1 MIKTFVRWVVCLCL
15 CVSAG
20 IGEALADNTTLDF
33 SQITD
38 FSKWGTGY
46 GKHVVEYDAG
56 TVTFV
61 SANRQSNTITDVPV
75 TKGNDV
81 ILVMADGNAL
91 TDLTLTCKQWSDK
104 TQTITLH
111 TSTDGGEYYTDSKV
125 TSSDF
130 VLSASSLPQG
140 CNAVK
145 FTFSSSSNQ
154 VGIASLAITYTTSNP
169 RTAVNVTSA
178 SAGVETLLIGQQAR
192 ITVANDQSGWTAA
205 YTYTS
210 DKESV
215 ATVSADGVITAV
227 GEGTAKITV
236 APSVAS
242 SDETYKAGDSKSFSI
257 RVEKPS
263 HTASFSVNGQVI
275 ADKSVTVKEDET
287 IALATI
293 AENEIPEGQKFMGW
307 TANAIAGTQQD
318 KPTYVTNATMG
329 TTDVTFYA
337 VFATAQSSGEV
348 GWQKRTIAE
357 VMAISEPDTFAIITE
372 KGYAFNGTI
381 SNNGHGQ
388 VTTEAFA
395 FNASDFSA
403 NAPIGTQ
410 ELIIKPV
417 TNGIEIKK
425 ADADEYL
432 YTTKNTSG
440 GLSWQNSSNSY
451 WRIQSSNLNYTEKNA
466 YLRVYKGAPNSFR
479 TYNNTSQ
486 ANTAPVLFAQKIGTV
501 TYSDYCTTVDGSD
514 QRKYVNFEA
523 WTAAGGVTSL
533 VRGET
538 LATNTSLSEAGCT
551 SATFTYE
558 TSDASVATIAADGT
572 ITATGKG
579 SATLTAT
586 MSIADDDAAYRA
598 GNSVV
603 RTLEITVVN
612 PQHEVVFM
620 ANGTAISRELVREAD
635 ALTFPAVTAP
645 AGLEFVGWSTQTWDA
660 IQWNAPQW
668 ADVENAVMADAD
680 AIYYAVFARVSQN
693 GIGQESSLTAEVVQA
708 NFTQTKQAYGD
719 AERTWTDGEI
729 TWRFKGQSVANG
741 DYMQINSK
749 NYSYVAF
756 AASNN
761 ITRITFDIKNG
772 SEKDFDGT
780 VHVRQMPSED
790 NSVED
795 VKTVLVKGASADIEI
810 EGNYRT
816 LCIQTNNPAKIR
828 NLTVTCLT
836 PTQYAGYMTL
846 AAAAQETRT
855 FNVTTAQCGYTTICL
870 PCNAVAPEGATFYA
884 LNSIES
890 DALHFLSVDTLLAG
904 HGYLVQGEANA
915 TYTLSEVTEP
925 VMAHVN
931 LLQGV
936 VERTAVVSLGIGQGY
951 NPWILAKDGSFKRYA
966 GEFIPEGKA
975 YIDGALLADVIGS
988 GASALRVVF
997 DAEEVAGV
1005 KTLRDATP
1013 SATTYYNLNGQR
1025 VVRPQG
1031 HGTLYIG
1038 RGDRKII
1045 VK

>member
-20 IGEALADNTTLDF
+20 IGEALADTATLDF
-33 SQITD
+33 SQISD
-38 FSKWGTGY
+38 FSTWETNTYKE
-46 GKHVVEYDAG
+46 HAVEYKGIG

-61 SANRQSNTITDVPV
+61 KASHQTGTITDVPV
-75 TKGNDV
+75 TKDNDV
-81 ILVMADGNAL
+81 ILVMADDNAL

-104 TQTITLH
+104 TQTITLY
-111 TSTDGGEYYTDSKV
+111 TSTDGGKYYTDSKV
-125 TSSDF
+125 TSSNF

-145 FTFSSSSNQ
+145 FTFSNNKQ
-154 VGIASLAITYTTSNP
+154 VGIASLAITYTTSDS
-169 RTAVNVTSA
+169 RKAVNVTSA
-178 SAGVETLLIGQQAR
+178 SAGVEMLLIGQQAQ
-192 ITVANDQSGWTAA
+192 ITVANNQSDWTAA

-215 ATVSADGVITAV
+215 ATVTTEGVITAV

-242 SDETYKAGDSKSFSI
+242 SDETYKVGDSKSFSI

-275 ADKSVTVKEDET
+275 ADKSVTVKEGET

-307 TANAIAGTQQD
+307 TANAIAGAQQVE
-318 KPTYVTNATMG
+318 PTYVTSATMG
-329 TTDVTFYA
+329 TADVTFYA
-337 VFATAQSSGEV
+337 VFAVASGAGSV
-348 GWQKRTIAE
+348 VWKKATIDE
-357 VMAISEPDTFAIITE
+357 VMKITEAGTYAIITSD
-372 KGYAFNGTI
+372 GYAFSGKI
-381 SNNGHGQ
+381 SGGHGQ
-388 VTTEAFA
+388 VTSGKF
-395 FNASDFSA
+395 DFKDGVAA
-403 NAPIGTQ
+403 NAPEGTQ
-410 ELIIKPV
+410 ELTITPV
-417 TNGIEIKK
+417 SGGVTIQN
-425 ADADEYL
+425 ADSYL
-432 YTTKNTSG
+432 YATDNKSGSLAWKNSD
-440 GLSWQNSSNSY
+440 NSY
-451 WRIQSSNLNYTEKNA
+451 WTLEKNLYYVGVKA
-466 YLRVYKGAPNSFR
+466 FLRVFSGNNGKSFR
-479 TYNNTSQ
+479 TYKDTSTANTS
-486 ANTAPVLFAQKIGTV
+486 PVQFAKKTGKV
-501 TYSDYCTTVDGSD
+501 TYSDFCTTVDGSD

-538 LATNTSLSEAGCT
+538 LATTTSLSEAGCT

-620 ANGTAISRELVREAD
+620 ANGTAISREQVREAD

-645 AGLEFVGWSTQTWDA
+645 TGLEFVGWTTQTWDA

-668 ADVENAVMADAD
+668 VDVENAVMADAD

-719 AERTWTDGEI
+719 AERTWSDGEI
-729 TWRFKGQSVANG
+729 TWRFKGQSEANG
-741 DYMQINSK
+741 DYLQINSDR
-749 NYSYVAF
+749 YSYIAF
-756 AASNN
+756 EAPNN

-772 SEKDFDGT
+772 NEKDFDGT

-795 VKTVLVKGASADIEI
+795 VKMVTVKGASADIEI

-816 LCIQTNNPAKIR
+816 LCIQTNKSAKIR
-828 NLTVTCLT
+828 NLTVTSLT

-936 VERTAVVSLGIGQGY
+936 VERTAVASLGIGQGY

-1005 KTLRDATP
+1005 KTLREATP